1 MRATGVLVMAYGTPA
16 TRGDVAAY
24 YLRIRHGRAPRPEQL
39 ADLVRRY
46 DAIGGTSPLA
56 ARTADQVRAL
66 SEALERYAP
75 GDYDVRFGAKYA
87 APLIEESAAALV
99 AAGVTRVIGLPLAPH
114 SSSMST
120 DEYHERAVAALGPDV
135 AYQAVGAWWDAPGFA
150 DLMAQRV
157 TGALEVVPP
166 DRRATSEVIFSAH
179 SLPQRIVE
187 RGDTYPD
194 QLRTSAEQAARL
206 AGLRHFDV
214 AWQSAGRTEEA
225 WLGPDILQ
233 VLRDKRAAGFTDVVI
248 CPIGFVADHLEVLY
262 DIDVEAQALAQSLG
276 LNLVRTASL
285 NDDPALIEIL
295 VALVA
300 GA

>member
-1 MRATGVLVMAYGTPA
+1 MRTTGVLVMAYGTPA

-24 YLRIRHGRAPRPEQL
+24 YLRIRHGRAPRPDQL

-56 ARTADQVRAL
+56 ARTADQVSAL
-66 SEALERYAP
+66 AEALERSAP
-75 GDYDVRFGAKYA
+75 GDYDVRLGAKYA

-99 AAGVTRVIGLPLAPH
+99 AAGVTRVVGLPLAPH

-120 DEYHERAVAALGPDV
+120 DEYHERAAAALGPGVDYR
-135 AYQAVGAWWDAPGFA
+135 AIGAWWDAPGFA
-150 DLMAQRV
+150 ELMAQRV
-157 TGALEVVPP
+157 TTALEVVPP
-166 DRRATSEVIFSAH
+166 DRRATSEVVFSAH

-262 DIDVEAQALAQSLG
+262 DIDVEAQAVAHSVG

-285 NDDPALIEIL
+285 NDDPALIAIL
-295 VALVA
+295 VGLVT

>member
-1 MRATGVLVMAYGTPA
+1 MRTTGVLVMAYGTPA

-56 ARTADQVRAL
+56 ARTADQVYAL
-66 SEALERYAP
+66 SGALERYAP

-99 AAGVTRVIGLPLAPH
+99 AAGVTRVVGLPLAPH
-114 SSSMST
+114 SSSLST
-120 DEYHERAVAALGPDV
+120 DEYHQRAGAALGPDV
-135 AYQAVGAWWDAPGFA
+135 DYVAIGAWWDAPGFA
-150 DLMAQRV
+150 ELIAQRV
-157 TGALEVVPP
+157 TTALEVVPP
-166 DRRATSEVIFSAH
+166 DRRATSEVVFSAH
-179 SLPQRIVE
+179 SLPQRILE

-194 QLRTSAEQAARL
+194 QLRVSAEQAARH

-262 DIDVEAQALAQSLG
+262 DIDVEAQDLARSLG

-295 VALVA
+295 VQLVA